1 MLFNSL
7 EFLIFFPIVVVAF
20 YAMPHRFR
28 WVFLLAASYY
38 FYMCWK
44 AEYIVLILIST
55 IIDYYAALMMGK
67 TPIKAKRKKYLVLS
81 LCGNLGILLFFKYAN
96 FFSSSFRELLNQF
109 NIFVETPVWD
119 YLLPVGISFYTFQT
133 LSYSIDV
140 YRGHTKPE
148 RHFGK
153 FALYVSFFPQLV
165 AGPIERSTRLLPEL
179 AKKVKFDEGRVSSGI
194 KLMIWGFF
202 KKVVIADRLAI
213 YVNEA
218 YNHPGEYQGLTLIVA
233 TIFFAYQIY
242 CDFSGYSD
250 IAIGAARVLGY
261 DLMINFRQPYF
272 AASISEF
279 WQRWHISL
287 SSWFKDYLYIPLG
300 GNRVVKWRWHYNLMV
315 VFVVSGLWHGANWT
329 FVLWGFLHGFYLICS
344 NITKGSREK
353 AAKFFK
359 LDRIPALHH
368 LLRMAWVFVLVG
380 FAWIFFRA
388 NSISEA
394 FLILHQISLLEFS
407 TAELLRINIELGWGE
422 ILIALASILF
432 LEAVQIYQYLTNQ
445 ELPFQNNRTSIR
457 WAFYY
462 TLVLGIVFYGV
473 FNHTEFIYFQF

>member
-1 MLFNSL
+1 MF
-7 EFLIFFPIVVVAF
+7 
-20 YAMPHRFR
+20 
-28 WVFLLAASYY
+28 
-38 FYMCWK
+38 
-44 AEYIVLILIST
+44 
-55 IIDYYAALMMGK
+55 
-67 TPIKAKRKKYLVLS
+67 
-81 LCGNLGILLFFKYAN
+81 
-96 FFSSSFRELLNQF
+96 
-109 NIFVETPVWD
+109 
-119 YLLPVGISFYTFQT
+119 
-133 LSYSIDV
+133 
-140 YRGHTKPE
+140 
-148 RHFGK
+148 
-153 FALYVSFFPQLV
+153 
-165 AGPIERSTRLLPEL
+165 
-179 AKKVKFDEGRVSSGI
+179 
-194 KLMIWGFF
+194 
-202 KKVVIADRLAI
+202 
-213 YVNEA
+213 
-218 YNHPGEYQGLTLIVA
+218 
-233 TIFFAYQIY
+233 
-242 CDFSGYSD
+242 
-250 IAIGAARVLGY
+250 
-261 DLMINFRQPYF
+261 
-272 AASISEF
+272 
-279 WQRWHISL
+279 
-287 SSWFKDYLYIPLG
+287 
-300 GNRVVKWRWHYNLMV
+300 